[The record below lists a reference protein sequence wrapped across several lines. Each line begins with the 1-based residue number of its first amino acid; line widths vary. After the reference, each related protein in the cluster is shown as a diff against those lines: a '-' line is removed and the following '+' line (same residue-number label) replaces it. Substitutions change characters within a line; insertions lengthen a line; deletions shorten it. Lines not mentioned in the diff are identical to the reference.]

1 MHMYSIKQWTLLL
14 AIIGIFSTSFSA
26 LDTRSRAVKDAFKQ
40 SKKKEQIASKKKIEY
55 KSNIVKQ
62 EQEKRA
68 KMLAAATAAPSATV
82 IRNVSSRLEIQKK
95 GTQETAFWVDGA
107 GNKMSV
113 SITPIGTAKVPT
125 NAFILGSFFDR
136 NSKTNRIAYIAR

>member
-1 MHMYSIKQWTLLL
+1 MHIYSMKQWALLL
-14 AIIGIFSTSFSA
+14 AIIGICSTSFSA
-26 LDTRSRAVKDAFKQ
+26 LDTRSRAIKDAFKQ

-55 KSNIVKQ
+55 KSKIVRQ

-68 KMLAAATAAPSATV
+68 KMLAAAATAPSATA

-95 GTQETAFWVDGA
+95 GTQESALWVDGV

-113 SITPIGTAKVPT
+113 SITPIGTAKVPA

-136 NSKTNRIAYIAR
+136 NSKTNRIAYIGR